1 MASTASGA
9 TESRTPLLSIKN
21 LCIRFGGVL
30 ALDNVNLDISPGRI
44 VGLIGPNGAGK
55 TTMFNCISRLYQP
68 TSGRIEFA
76 GEDLTTSTPQ
86 RIARLGIGR
95 TFQNVASFDEL
106 SVLDNVRIGAH
117 TRSTGNI
124 VSDMLSLPNARRQE
138 RSIDETAYKF
148 IDYLGLADVAHSTI
162 SSLSLG
168 TRKRVEIARALAM
181 SPRLLMLDEPAGGLT
196 HSEVAELG
204 RLFVKIRDDWQITIL
219 LVEHHMQL
227 VMSVSDEVT
236 VLNFGKNLAHGTP
249 SQIRSNPDVIH
260 AYLGRS

>member
-1 MASTASGA
+1 MASTSSEA

-76 GEDLTTSTPQ
+76 GEDLTRSTPQ

-95 TFQNVASFDEL
+95 TFQNVASFDDL

-124 VSDMLSLPNARRQE
+124 ISDMLSLPNARRQE